1 MTHGHAF
8 LALSSY
14 RLDGRSIR
22 EGNPVDRM
30 PGPYAEAHTRQSGG
44 ALAGPR
50 GDVPT
55 RLTLRAT
62 PGEITCC
69 KPQGTVARRTE
80 PGRRERGCP
89 SLSPILGNC

>member
-1 MTHGHAF
+1 MTAGHVF

-22 EGNPVDRM
+22 EGNPVERM
-30 PGPYAEAHTRQSGG
+30 PGPYADAHTRQSGG
-44 ALAGPR
+44 ASAGPR

-62 PGEITCC
+62 PGELTCC
-69 KPQGTVARRTE
+69 KPKGTVARWTE
-80 PGRRERGCP
+80 PGRRERVCP
-89 SLSPILGNC
+89 ELFTILGNW